1 MPLKPSAKTVVIV
14 GGGLGGLAAAVQLGR
29 LGVPAVLLLRQLDVP
44 INAASR
50 GPNGGLAVWRG
61 RRYTLPVGGC
71 SLLTTD
77 LIGASAKRELARLLT
92 SMRTVNVDEIQD
104 VSIGAWLRTRSREPD
119 VIQLVL
125 AMVRQ
130 ATYCDDPDR
139 LSASAAIDQL
149 GLSMRGA
156 VLCLHHGWASLVASL
171 RSAATAG
178 GVTIVSRSR
187 VAGVTIANG
196 RAAGVMLADGASLT
210 ADAVIVA
217 TGPGS
222 ARQLLHDASAFA
234 APPPTTTAIRI
245 ASLDL
250 TLRTLPRERTV
261 FALGID
267 EPWCFSA
274 DSTIARVAPPRGAV
288 VHLAKCLPA
297 GTQGAAADEHQLERA
312 MDLLQPGWR
321 DVVVY
326 RRFVPS
332 APVSHA
338 IVTYEAGGFPGRTR
352 GRVPGL
358 DNVFLA
364 GDWIGPIGQLA
375 DAAVASGVEAARSAA
390 RVLAGVRQYHGAY

>member
-14 GGGLGGLAAAVQLGR
+14 GGGLGGLAAAVQRGGLGF
-29 LGVPAVLLLRQLDVP
+29 PAVLFDDSAGLHLNLGPHRLFECGAAVTMLRQLDVP

-61 RRYTLPVGGC
+61 RRYTLPVGCC

-171 RSAATAG
+171 
-178 GVTIVSRSR
+178 
-187 VAGVTIANG
+187 
-196 RAAGVMLADGASLT
+196 
-210 ADAVIVA
+210 
-217 TGPGS
+217 
-222 ARQLLHDASAFA
+222 
-234 APPPTTTAIRI
+234 
-245 ASLDL
+245 
-250 TLRTLPRERTV
+250 
-261 FALGID
+261 
-267 EPWCFSA
+267 
-274 DSTIARVAPPRGAV
+274 
-288 VHLAKCLPA
+288 
-297 GTQGAAADEHQLERA
+297 
-312 MDLLQPGWR
+312 
-321 DVVVY
+321 
-326 RRFVPS
+326 
-332 APVSHA
+332 
-338 IVTYEAGGFPGRTR
+338 
-352 GRVPGL
+352 
-358 DNVFLA
+358 
-364 GDWIGPIGQLA
+364 
-375 DAAVASGVEAARSAA
+375 
-390 RVLAGVRQYHGAY
+390 